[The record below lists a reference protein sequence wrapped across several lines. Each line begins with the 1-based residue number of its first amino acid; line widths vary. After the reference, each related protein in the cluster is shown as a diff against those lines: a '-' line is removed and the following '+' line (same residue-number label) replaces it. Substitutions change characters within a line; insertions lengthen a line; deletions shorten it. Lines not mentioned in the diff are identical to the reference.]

1 MTEPTLSPI
10 GPDPGVRT
18 VGSATDRLGELDARQ
33 LKEKLVEAELLL
45 NYAVATGRQVEGAV
59 ISGVL
64 EGGAASRSGWTE
76 RTATNLLVAEAT
88 LAAMLKPV
96 SAESL
101 RNTASYRSRRYRF
114 LLPTTMAGYFASPA

>member
-10 GPDPGVRT
+10 GPDPGART

-59 ISGVL
+59 ISENPKAIRIIAISIAPATKRCVGV
-64 EGGAASRSGWTE
+64 
-76 RTATNLLVAEAT
+76 ATGRLQ
-88 LAAMLKPV
+88 
-96 SAESL
+96 
-101 RNTASYRSRRYRF
+101 
-114 LLPTTMAGYFASPA
+114 